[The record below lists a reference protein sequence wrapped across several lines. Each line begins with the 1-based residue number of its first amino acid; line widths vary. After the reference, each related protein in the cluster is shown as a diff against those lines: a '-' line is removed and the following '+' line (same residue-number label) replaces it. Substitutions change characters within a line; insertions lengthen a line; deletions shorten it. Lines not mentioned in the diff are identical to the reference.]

1 MKKEVVRMRD
11 SALTRR
17 KKKSKVRDCI
27 LTAIN
32 DAYSERKKRCSW
44 DGNGGKAA
52 LAAVCT
58 QEEM

>member
-1 MKKEVVRMRD
+1 MKKEVVRMRN

-32 DAYSERKKRCSW
+32 DAYSEKKRCSW
-44 DGNGGKAA
+44 DGNGGKAV